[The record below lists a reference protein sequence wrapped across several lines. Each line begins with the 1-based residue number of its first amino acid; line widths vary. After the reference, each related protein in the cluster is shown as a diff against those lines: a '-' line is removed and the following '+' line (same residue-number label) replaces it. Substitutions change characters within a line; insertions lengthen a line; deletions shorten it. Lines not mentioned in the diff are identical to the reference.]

1 MNPKQGG
8 VLTSSRRKDSLRRS
22 RRLPFSFGGERAPRK
37 RFDTRRHVFAFPRRV
52 PRYTTAAKR
61 ASSSPIPLDVLFL
74 LSYFR
79 AKTNSKKKRVL
90 ILRFRVTLLSN
101 IFFFAFFSFF
111 SVLRVHST
119 RKKNTHTVAPHNSNA
134 LLKHSN
140 YTHTRSS
147 MPVGNL
153 RTAANDERDDDP
165 RALRPIPIAT
175 KDVVSFVEK
184 NNPPGQNAEVVRR
197 LLMFSLFFPNVSI

>member
-1 MNPKQGG
+1 MNPKRGG

-52 PRYTTAAKR
+52 PCCNTAAKR
-61 ASSSPIPLDVLFL
+61 TSSSPIPLDVLFL
-74 LSYFR
+74 LSYSCKNQLEEEESVDSSFQ
-79 AKTNSKKKRVL
+79 SDSS
-90 ILRFRVTLLSN
+90 FQH
-101 IFFFAFFSFF
+101 FFFAFFSVF